1 MGLKKKL
8 SEEYQPFWDSNL
20 NEKVSLFQ
28 FSLNVCNHLTKLD
41 KIHVA
46 NMEI

>member
-28 FSLNVCNHLTKLD
+28 FSLNVCNHLTKLG